1 MRTKVASVVIVA
13 LAAVM
18 VWHFPLLST
27 CSAENTDTY
36 PPIREKQ
43 GVQGIISIINLL
55 STDTISV
62 LTPYMNRDHIL
73 AIHQAYSEDDTAPW
87 GFEHRGIDFSPAIHW
102 APFQAVFSG
111 VIEVVDL
118 YENVIDEDT
127 SFWHV
132 NVKLVHDAVWSAWYA
147 FEPMMESQTYGITQL
162 LNVVVSEGDRV
173 QAGELMGK
181 LYAASPG
188 AHVHFTLNKN
198 DEAVCPK
205 SYFSPQARASV
216 LDIIHDDH
224 PTWEMCYFE

>member
-18 VWHFPLLST
+18 GWHFPLLST

-43 GVQGIISIINLL
+43 EVQGIISIINLL

-62 LTPYMNRDHIL
+62 LTPYTNRDHIL
-73 AIHQAYSEDDTAPW
+73 AIHQAYSEDATAPW
-87 GFEHRGIDFSPAIHW
+87 GFEHRGIDFSPSIQW
-102 APFQAVFSG
+102 PPFQAVFSG

-118 YENVIDEDT
+118 YENVVDGK
-127 SFWHV
+127 SYWHV

-147 FEPMMESQTYGITQL
+147 FEPMAEGMPYGVEQL
-162 LNVVVSEGDRV
+162 LKVVVSEGDYV
-173 QAGELMGK
+173 QAGELMGN

-198 DEAVCPK
+198 NEAVCPEP
-205 SYFSPQARASV
+205 YFSPQAAASV